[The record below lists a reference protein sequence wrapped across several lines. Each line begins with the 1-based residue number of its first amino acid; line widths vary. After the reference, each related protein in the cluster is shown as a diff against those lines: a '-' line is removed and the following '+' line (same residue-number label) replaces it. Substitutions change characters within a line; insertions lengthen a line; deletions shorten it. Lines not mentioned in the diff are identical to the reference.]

1 MPFSFAKVDEFVKT
15 LPNVTVGAKWNTKNW
30 IVNDRGFAWVRP
42 LGKADIG
49 RWPSGEPLPEGEIL
63 GVRVE
68 SLDAKD
74 AFLAMGLPGFFT
86 IEHFNNYAAILIELR
101 KASAKDVKAALVH
114 GHAAMAAA
122 PPPKKRSKKPAKPR
136 ARKSA
141 AKAR

>member
-1 MPFSFAKVDEFVKT
+1 MPYTLAKVDEFART
-15 LPNVTVGAKWNTKNW
+15 LAGVTTGAKWNTKNW

-49 RWPSGEPLPEGEIL
+49 RWTDGPLPEGEIL

-74 AFLAMGLPGFFT
+74 ALLSMGLPGFFT
-86 IEHFNNYAAILIELR
+86 IPHFNNYAAILIELR
-101 KASAKDVKAALVH
+101 KASAKDVKAALAH

-122 PPPKKRSKKPAKPR
+122 PPPKKRAKSAKPR
-136 ARKSA
+136 SRSPK
-141 AKAR
+141 KRG